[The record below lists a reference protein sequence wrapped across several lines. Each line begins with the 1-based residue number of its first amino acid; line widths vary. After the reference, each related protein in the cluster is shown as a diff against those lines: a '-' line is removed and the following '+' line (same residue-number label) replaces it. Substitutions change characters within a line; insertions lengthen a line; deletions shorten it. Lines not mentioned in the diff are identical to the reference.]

1 MNDCARL
8 WAILET
14 GYDGAVQ
21 PPIKRGEHLPLS
33 SYRVGQHMRVPGVPY
48 PIQTAYN
55 LAQLLTWITSNQ
67 RTVQM
72 QIEGTEAVPRLV
84 KNFLAS

>member
-1 MNDCARL
+1 
-8 WAILET
+8 
-14 GYDGAVQ
+14 
-21 PPIKRGEHLPLS
+21 
-33 SYRVGQHMRVPGVPY
+33 VPGVPY
-48 PIQTAYN
+48 PIKTAYD

-72 QIEGTEAVPRLV
+72 QIEGTEAVPKLV